1 MSPGTSRS
9 IEGNTTNAWAT
20 VAAWALNAAT
30 YPTQRVLVGVFNR
43 SGGHRIFDLE
53 IGTYLGDDSIYSSR
67 LTVGANEVRWI
78 GVTLGGDAGNS
89 MYARLRPGTTSSS
102 SYDIAVLIVGYASH
116 THSTPNHTH
125 PTHDHTVT
133 IGNHTHTVTIGN
145 HTHTVTIAN
154 HTHTTPD
161 HTHDLVYG
169 IYESAAPATVRVYLD
184 GTLITALNDLTL
196 VSDFDLLPYVTKDSN
211 GRVAEGWHTL
221 EFKSATAGATGS
233 VRGCLFQR
241 KFISTEAA

>member
-9 IEGNTTNAWAT
+9 IEANTTNAWAT

-30 YPTQRVLVGVFNR
+30 YPTQKVLVGVFNR
-43 SGGHRIFDLE
+43 SGGNRVFDLE
-53 IGTYLGDDSIYSSR
+53 IGTSLGDDSVYSS
-67 LTVGANEVRWI
+67 TPIVAANGVKWI
-78 GVTLGGDAGNS
+78 SVTLGGKAGNS

-145 HTHTVTIAN
+145 HTHS
-154 HTHTTPD
+154 TPN

-169 IYESAAPATVRVYLD
+169 IYESAVPATVRVYLD
-184 GTLITALNDLTL
+184 GSLITALNDLTL
-196 VSDFDLLPYVTKDSN
+196 VSDFDLLPYVSKDSN

-221 EFKSATAGATGS
+221 EFTSATAGATGS